1 VIVKND
7 RDDDR
12 LKRLFADARKSQPYN
27 ANLEYGF
34 ETRVM
39 AKIRAQ
45 RGGQKPFYS
54 WAWRLMPAF
63 VSAVLILGIWVFL
76 AEYRQLV
83 DMNLIMGINNE
94 ETMLVASLTGE

>member
-1 VIVKND
+1 MTVEND
-7 RDDDR
+7 RDYDG
-12 LKRLFADARKSQPYN
+12 LERLFDDARKSQPYN

-34 ETRVM
+34 ETRVL

-76 AEYRQLV
+76 AEYRQFV

>member
-1 VIVKND
+1 MTVEND
-7 RDDDR
+7 RDDDI
-12 LKRLFADARKSQPYN
+12 LERLFAAARKSQPHD

-39 AKIRAQ
+39 AKITAQ

-54 WAWRLMPAF
+54 WAWRLIPAL
-63 VSAVLILGIWVFL
+63 VVAVMMMGAWTYIIEHKQFIDFSSI
-76 AEYRQLV
+76 A
-83 DMNLIMGINNE
+83 GINNE

>member
-1 VIVKND
+1 VKND

>member
-1 VIVKND
+1 MKND
-7 RDDDR
+7 RDDDG
-12 LKRLFADARKSQPYN
+12 LERLFAAARKSQPYN

-39 AKIRAQ
+39 AKLRAQ
-45 RGGQKPFYS
+45 RGGQKPFSS

>member
-1 VIVKND
+1 
-7 RDDDR
+7 
-12 LKRLFADARKSQPYN
+12 
-27 ANLEYGF
+27 
-34 ETRVM
+34 M

-76 AEYRQLV
+76 AEYRQFV

>member
-1 VIVKND
+1 MKND

>member
-1 VIVKND
+1 MIVKND

-12 LKRLFADARKSQPYN
+12 LERLFADARKSQPYN

-34 ETRVM
+34 ETRIM

>member
-1 VIVKND
+1 MNVEND

-12 LKRLFADARKSQPYN
+12 IERLFASARKSQPYN

-39 AKIRAQ
+39 AKIRE
-45 RGGQKPFYS
+45 RRDGQKPFFS
-54 WAWRLMPAF
+54 WAWRLIPAL
-63 VSAVLILGIWVFL
+63 VVVVMMLGAWTYIS
-76 AEYRQLV
+76 EQRQLIG
-83 DMNLIMGINNE
+83 LSSIAGINNE

>member
-1 VIVKND
+1 MEND

-12 LKRLFADARKSQPYN
+12 FKRLFADARKSQPYN

-34 ETRVM
+34 ETRLM
-39 AKIRAQ
+39 AKINEQ
-45 RGGQKPFYS
+45 RGKQKPFYS

-76 AEYRQLV
+76 AEYRQFV